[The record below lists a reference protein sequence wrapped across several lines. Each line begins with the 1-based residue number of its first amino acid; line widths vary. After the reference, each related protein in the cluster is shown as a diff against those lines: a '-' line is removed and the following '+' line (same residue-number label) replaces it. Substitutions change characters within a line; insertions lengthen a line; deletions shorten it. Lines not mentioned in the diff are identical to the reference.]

1 MSSGFRARTM
11 LVACAAGMA
20 WLQPTAAL
28 ADRIDGDWC
37 NALRHFTIAGPTIVT
52 PGGNRIQGQYDR
64 HGFSY
69 VVPANESGAGSEVVM
84 RLINDE
90 NAQVR
95 FGNGEPE
102 TWRRCK
108 VTS

>member
-1 MSSGFRARTM
+1 MSNRLRTRTM
-11 LVACAAGMA
+11 LAVGAAGLV
-20 WLQPTAAL
+20 WLLPSAAQ
-28 ADRIDGDWC
+28 ADAIDGDWC
-37 NALRHFTIAGPTIVT
+37 NASRHFTIAGPTIVT

-84 RLINDE
+84 RLMGEE
-90 NAQVR
+90 NVQVR
-95 FGNGEPE
+95 FGNGQPE
-102 TWRRCK
+102 LWRRCR